1 MSPHKY
7 ACPYCGQHMEY
18 TDEYFGRRIPC
29 PKCQHTIALPA
40 LPSGKMT
47 SSLRLVRPAD
57 PSSAKFQFNFASIV
71 LFLRE
76 FKHWK
81 IVGLCLL
88 PFVLVAGALVAA
100 SGTSHPDPAPVPAP
114 APMAAAPQSLE
125 KLTELT
131 RADQLVRD
139 RLDAVNR
146 AFTASQTAEKNQA
159 ALRKQ
164 HRGSA
169 EPGST
174 QTVDQAVQRA
184 HRDCVNARKS
194 FDDAYAQYQK
204 LGGAIDYRRQ
214 LP

>member
-29 PKCQHTIALPA
+29 PKCEHTIALPA

-47 SSLRLVRPAD
+47 SSLRLMRPAAQS
-57 PSSAKFQFNFASIV
+57 PAKFQFNFVSIV
-71 LFLRE
+71 LSLRE

-100 SGTSHPDPAPVPAP
+100 SRTGHPDPAPVPAP
-114 APMAAAPQSLE
+114 APVTAAPQSLD

-146 AFTASQTAEKNQA
+146 TFTASQTAEKNQT
-159 ALRKQ
+159 ALHSQ
-164 HRGSA
+164 HHGPASSGTSQA
-169 EPGST
+169 
-174 QTVDQAVQRA
+174 VDQAVQRA
-184 HRDCVNARKS
+184 HQECANARKS
-194 FDDAYAQYQK
+194 FETAFAQYQK
-204 LGGAIDYRRQ
+204 LGGTIDYRRQ